1 MDGMCLTKLT
11 AESSANP
18 PAQAISDILSMKEL
32 HSTLHEMNNSI
43 KLLHDE
49 VKFLRAEVVLISE
62 AGESVYKTPISELE
76 VAEESL
82 DNTLTIPRD
91 QATTVFGQKG
101 QTRSF
106 IDKLTSVI
114 PSSGLFS
121 DPFKGAKSKTSTP
134 HRLHQYSRI
143 LNAPQRLMN
152 IPKDRYATKNQF
164 LNITISNTYFR
175 VSNFLNLLGRE
186 VIQPVHFPDG
196 LHS

>member
-1 MDGMCLTKLT
+1 MATNPINVC
-11 AESSANP
+11 SA
-18 PAQAISDILSMKEL
+18 SDATLKSWDRYMSMKEL
-32 HSTLHEMNNSI
+32 HSTLLEMNNSI

-82 DNTLTIPRD
+82 DNTLTIPKD

-114 PSSGLFS
+114 PSSGFLS

-134 HRLHQYSRI
+134 HRLHQYS
-143 LNAPQRLMN
+143 
-152 IPKDRYATKNQF
+152 
-164 LNITISNTYFR
+164 
-175 VSNFLNLLGRE
+175 
-186 VIQPVHFPDG
+186 
-196 LHS
+196 